1 MEITAI
7 LNDAM
12 TRAIGPYSHAVRA
25 GDLLFVAGQTGI
37 DPETGNVPEGG
48 FDAEARM
55 AFTNLGRV
63 LRAAGV
69 DFDRVV
75 KTTVF
80 LTSADDFAAMNGLF
94 AELFPAS
101 PPTRATPIVA
111 LPRGLRISVEA
122 IAAY

>member
-1 MEITAI
+1 MEIAAI

-12 TRAIGPYSHAVRA
+12 PRAIGPYSHAVRA

-37 DPETGNVPEGG
+37 DPETGNVPDGG

>member
-12 TRAIGPYSHAVRA
+12 PRAIGPYSHAVRA

>member
-37 DPETGNVPEGG
+37 DPETGNVPDGG

-94 AELFPAS
+94 AEFFPAS

>member
-1 MEITAI
+1 MEIAAI
-7 LNDAM
+7 LNDEM
-12 TRAIGPYSHAVRA
+12 PRAIGPYSHAVRA

-37 DPETGNVPEGG
+37 DPEIGNVPDGG

-55 AFTNLGRV
+55 AFANLGRV

-80 LTSADDFAAMNGLF
+80 LTSADEFAAMNALF
-94 AELFPAS
+94 AEFFPAS